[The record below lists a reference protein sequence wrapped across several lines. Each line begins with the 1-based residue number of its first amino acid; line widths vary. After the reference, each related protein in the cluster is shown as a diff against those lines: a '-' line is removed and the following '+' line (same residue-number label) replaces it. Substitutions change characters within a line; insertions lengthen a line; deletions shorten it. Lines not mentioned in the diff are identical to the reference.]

1 MITAN
6 EAVMLSTP
14 DSLAVQF
21 AMGQVD
27 QAIREAAKQYRSSAE
42 VSFNTVGYPGSK
54 LLNAVL
60 AQLKDAGFSASCS
73 GSEDLLQ
80 ISW

>member
-1 MITAN
+1 MITAD

-21 AMGQVD
+21 AMGQVE

-60 AQLKDAGFSASCS
+60 AQLKDAGFRVDST
-73 GSEDLLQ
+73 GSEDTLQ

>member
-1 MITAN
+1 MITAD

-42 VSFNTVGYPGSK
+42 VSFNAVGYPGSK
-54 LLNAVL
+54 LLKAVL
-60 AQLKDAGFSASCS
+60 AQLKESGFSASCS
-73 GSEDLLQ
+73 GSEDMLQ

>member
-1 MITAN
+1 MITADA
-6 EAVMLSTP
+6 AVMLSTP

-21 AMGQVD
+21 AMGRVD

-42 VSFNTVGYPGSK
+42 VSFNTVGYPGS
-54 LLNAVL
+54 
-60 AQLKDAGFSASCS
+60 
-73 GSEDLLQ
+73 EDLLQ

>member
-1 MITAN
+1 MITAD

-21 AMGQVD
+21 AMGRVD

-42 VSFNTVGYPGSK
+42 VSFNAVGYPGSK

-60 AQLKDAGFSASCS
+60 AQLKDAGFKVDST
-73 GSEDLLQ
+73 GSEDTLQ